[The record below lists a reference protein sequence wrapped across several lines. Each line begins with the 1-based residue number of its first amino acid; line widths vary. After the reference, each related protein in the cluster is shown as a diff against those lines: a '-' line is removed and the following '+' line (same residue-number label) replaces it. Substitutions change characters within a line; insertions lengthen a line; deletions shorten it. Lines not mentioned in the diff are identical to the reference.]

1 MAKEKLYKVLE
12 LSTQGWSLI
21 ENNAQNLNKAQADVK
36 IQESLD
42 SGVAPNRLKVVVQ
55 DDPRYPTDVDPGWL
69 PTDQIHNN
77 NSPPDN

>member
-21 ENNAQNLNKAQADVK
+21 ENNAQNLTSQQADAK

-42 SGVAPNRLKVVVQ
+42 SGVAPNRLKIVVQ
-55 DDPRYPTDVDPGWL
+55 DDPRYPTTNTTGWV
-69 PTDQIHNN
+69 PE
-77 NSPPDN
+77 

>member
-1 MAKEKLYKVLE
+1 MAEEKRYKVLE

-69 PTDQIHNN
+69 PTD
-77 NSPPDN
+77 

>member
-1 MAKEKLYKVLE
+1 MAKEKLYKVME

-21 ENNAQNLNKAQADVK
+21 ENNAQNLNKAQADAK

-55 DDPRYPTDVDPGWL
+55 DDPRYPTDVDPGWF
-69 PTDQIHNN
+69 PTD
-77 NSPPDN
+77 

>member
-1 MAKEKLYKVLE
+1 MAEEKRYKVLE

-21 ENNAQNLNKAQADVK
+21 ENNAQNLTSAQADVK

-69 PTDQIHNN
+69 PTD
-77 NSPPDN
+77 

>member
-21 ENNAQNLNKAQADVK
+21 ENNAQNLTGKQEDVK

-42 SGVAPNRLKVVVQ
+42 SGVAPNSLKIVVQ
-55 DDPRYPTDVDPGWL
+55 NDPRYPTDVDPGWF
-69 PTDQIHNN
+69 PTD
-77 NSPPDN
+77 

>member
-1 MAKEKLYKVLE
+1 MAEEKRYKVLE

-21 ENNAQNLNKAQADVK
+21 ENNAQNLSKAQADVK

-42 SGVAPNRLKVVVQ
+42 SGVAPNSLKVVVQ

-69 PTDQIHNN
+69 PTD
-77 NSPPDN
+77 